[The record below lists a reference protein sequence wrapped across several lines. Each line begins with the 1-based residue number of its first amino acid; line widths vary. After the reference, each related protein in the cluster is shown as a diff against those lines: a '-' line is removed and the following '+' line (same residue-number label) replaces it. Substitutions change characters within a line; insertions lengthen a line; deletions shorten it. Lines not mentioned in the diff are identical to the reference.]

1 MEQFYEFE
9 TEIEENVDS
18 PMIEYMD
25 IRSIKENDSLLSKK
39 KRLVDLIKGLNRF
52 ELSEIFHIFKIAKC
66 SYTENANGIFINI
79 TNVCEE
85 VIHKVYDFLEYI
97 KEKEKEL
104 NIHEDYMKIEKEK
117 IKHVNKLNEESY
129 DNYIFNKN
137 FVNQIQEQKNIEVLS
152 ESDEDIIYQLD
163 LSSDE
168 DQDLENKLSL
178 KKKKIKYTGTKAK
191 IIKSYK
197 ETKDSSSYIKKKGSK
212 DKENETEA
220 I

>member
-1 MEQFYEFE
+1 MEQFYQFE
-9 TEIEENVDS
+9 EEIEENVET
-18 PMIEYMD
+18 PIIEYMD
-25 IRSIKENDSLLSKK
+25 IRSLKENDSLLSKK
-39 KRLVDLIKGLNRF
+39 KKLIEFIKGLNRF
-52 ELSEIFHIFKIAKC
+52 ELSEIFHIFKTTKC

-79 TNVCEE
+79 TNVSED
-85 VIHKVYDFLEYI
+85 VIDRVYDFLDYI
-97 KEKEKEL
+97 KEKKKEL
-104 NIHEDYMKIEKEK
+104 SVHEDYIKTEKEK

-152 ESDEDIIYQLD
+152 ESDEDIIYQLE

-178 KKKKIKYTGTKAK
+178 KKKKVKYTGTKAK

-197 ETKDSSSYIKKKGSK
+197 ETKDSSSYMKKKGNK

-220 I
+220 T

>member
-1 MEQFYEFE
+1 MEQFYELE
-9 TEIEENVDS
+9 DNIEENEIS
-18 PMIEYMD
+18 PIIEYMD
-25 IRSIKENDSLLSKK
+25 IKSLKENETLLSKK
-39 KRLVDLIKGLNRF
+39 KRLVELIKGLNRF
-52 ELSEIFHIFKIAKC
+52 ELSEIFHIFKMAKC

-79 TNVCEE
+79 TNVQEDT
-85 VIHKVYDFLEYI
+85 IDKVYDFLEYI

-104 NIHEDYMKIEKEK
+104 NVHEDFIKTEKEK

-197 ETKDSSSYIKKKGSK
+197 ETKDSSSYMKKKGNK
-212 DKENETEA
+212 EKENETEVV
-220 I
+220 

>member
-1 MEQFYEFE
+1 MNQFYELE
-9 TEIEENVDS
+9 EEIEDNHDNPV
-18 PMIEYMD
+18 IEYMD
-25 IRSIKENDSLLSKK
+25 ILSMKENDTLLSKK
-39 KRLVDLIKGLNRF
+39 KRLVELIKGLNRF
-52 ELSEIFHIFKIAKC
+52 ELSEIFQIFKIAKC

-79 TNVCEE
+79 TNVSED
-85 VIHKVYDFLEYI
+85 VIDKVYDFLEYI

-104 NIHEDYMKIEKEK
+104 SVHEDFMNTEKEK

-152 ESDEDIIYQLD
+152 ESDEEIIYQLE

-197 ETKDSSSYIKKKGSK
+197 ETKDSSTYMKKKGSK
-212 DKENETEA
+212 EKENETEA
-220 I
+220 N